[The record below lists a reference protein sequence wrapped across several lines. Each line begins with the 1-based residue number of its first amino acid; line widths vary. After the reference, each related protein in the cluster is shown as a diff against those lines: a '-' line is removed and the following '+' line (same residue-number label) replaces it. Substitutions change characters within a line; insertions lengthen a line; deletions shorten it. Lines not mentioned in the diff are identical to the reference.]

1 MQFPDRKYL
10 WALNAVGLRLRGT
23 KIQFPS
29 YVGPTLYLKNR
40 RQIEIG
46 RRVRIWPG
54 LRIEVYNDAKV
65 IIEDDVAL
73 GPFCHINAAEDLT
86 IGASSVYAGWN
97 FIANVNHSL
106 ANLEEH
112 SLDRPWEI
120 SSVRLGKRL
129 FVGQG
134 AKILPGSTIG
144 SGSAIGANAVV
155 SRLTAPENS
164 VIAGV
169 PARVLR
175 VSS

>member
-10 WALNAVGLRLRGT
+10 WALNAVLLRLRGT

-46 RRVRIWPG
+46 KHVRIWPG

-65 IIEDDVAL
+65 IIEDDIAL
-73 GPFCHINAAEDLT
+73 GPFCHINAAEDLI

-97 FIANVNHSL
+97 FISNVNHSL
-106 ANLEEH
+106 QSLEKH

-120 SSVRLGKRL
+120 ASVSLGERL

-134 AKILPGSTIG
+134 AKILPGSSIG
-144 SGSAIGANAVV
+144 SGSAVGANAVV
-155 SRLTAPENS
+155 SRLSAPENS

-169 PARVLR
+169 PARVLK
-175 VSS
+175 VLP

>member
-1 MQFPDRKYL
+1 MRIPDRKYL
-10 WALNAVGLRLRGT
+10 WALNAIGLRVRGM
-23 KIQFPS
+23 KMQFPA
-29 YVGPTLYLKNR
+29 YVGPTLYIRNR
-40 RQIEIG
+40 RQIELG
-46 RRVRIWPG
+46 KRVRIWPG
-54 LRIEVYNDAKV
+54 LRIEAYNGAK
-65 IIEDDVAL
+65 ITIEDDVAI
-73 GPFCHINAAEDLT
+73 GAFCHITAAEDLV
-86 IGASSVYAGWN
+86 IGARSVYAGWN
-97 FIANVNHSL
+97 LITNINHSL
-106 ANLEEH
+106 ENLEEH

-120 SSVRLGKRL
+120 SSVRLGERL